1 MKRGEMEKSDIIYYD
16 SDNNAIQ
23 IIKAANEIITA
34 KHDSSLLED
43 KMLIAAL
50 KEVKKSGNRIYAE
63 IYAGTLKEA
72 FGYESAGFYDKLK
85 KTAVRLGKRS
95 FLFEDLETKQW
106 IYRNLITEAH
116 YKNGVL
122 TIDFNPTCEKILLDI
137 QTNYTLLNTKTI
149 FKMNSKAALKL
160 YEHLEARCYVPKYE
174 KSNYSINNKIFDFP
188 YNLNELKLDLGAV
201 DLNNDKISGLF
212 STMPKNEEDWD
223 SLMERIIEIAKKET
237 NEKIKKDIMPKWSQ
251 WRDFNKVIAN
261 AVEEINEKSPM
272 NVEYEPIKRNIGG
285 KVVAVNFKV
294 TYKTLE
300 EKKNQSEKYKDK
312 EEKKEVSQTELLL
325 MISEIQE
332 YVGNDFTLLEINYF
346 LTDSNYDVSLI
357 KKQYNNYRQA
367 SKKKKINDKVAW
379 MRDAIQKNYSYGDTK
394 DADEIQE
401 EVFNPDTSVYEDME
415 ETVIKVNAD
424 DILKGDFFKSEE

>member
-1 MKRGEMEKSDIIYYD
+1 MERSVTYFD
-16 SDNNAIQ
+16 SGNNEIQ
-23 IIKAANEIITA
+23 ILKTANEIITA

-63 IYAGTLKEA
+63 IYAGALKDA

-95 FLFEDLETKQW
+95 FLFEDLESKEW
-106 IYRNLITEAH
+106 KYKNLITEAH

-122 TIDFNPTCEKILLDI
+122 TIDFNPSCEKMLLDI

-174 KSNYSINNKIFDFP
+174 KNNYALNNHIFDLE
-188 YNLNELKLDLGAV
+188 YNLNELKFDLGAV

-212 STMPKNEEDWD
+212 SVIQKNEEDWD
-223 SLMERIIEIAKKET
+223 SLMERVIEIAQKET
-237 NEKIKKDIMPKWSQ
+237 NEKIKKDITPKWSQ

-261 AVEEINEKSPM
+261 AVDEINEKSAM
-272 NVEYEPIKRNIGG
+272 NVEYEPIKRSIGG
-285 KVVAVNFKV
+285 KVVAVKFRV

-300 EKKNQSEKYKDK
+300 EKKNQAEKYKDD

-325 MISEIQE
+325 MISEIQN
-332 YVGNDFTLLEINYF
+332 YVGNDFSLLEINYF

-357 KKQYNNYRQA
+357 QKQYNNYRQV
-367 SKKKKINDKVAW
+367 SQKKKIKDKVAW
-379 MRDAIQKNYSYGDTK
+379 MRDAIQKNYTYGETK
-394 DADEIQE
+394 DIDENQE
-401 EVFNPDTSVYEDME
+401 EVFNPDKSVYDDME
-415 ETVIKVNAD
+415 ETVIKVSVD
-424 DILKGDFFKSEE
+424 DINKGYFFGTEEE